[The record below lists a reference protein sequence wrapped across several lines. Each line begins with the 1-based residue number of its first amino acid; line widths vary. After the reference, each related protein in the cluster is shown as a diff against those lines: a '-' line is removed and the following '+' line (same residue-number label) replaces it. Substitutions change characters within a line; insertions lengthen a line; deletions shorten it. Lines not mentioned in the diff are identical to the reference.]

1 VCSKKHTVDYV
12 SCRKQL
18 FVKFQLLPS
27 MMAFFD
33 SIFQAQVAMHT
44 VKQIRRINLDS
55 RIDLDDEADHKS
67 TAVPLVQAQAQVAG
81 SPTQRSSEH
90 FRPVK
95 MM

>member
-1 VCSKKHTVDYV
+1 MDYV
-12 SCRKQL
+12 SCFKQL

-27 MMAFFD
+27 MAFFD
-33 SIFQAQVAMHT
+33 SLFQAQVAMHT

-67 TAVPLVQAQAQVAG
+67 TAVPLVQTPAQVAG